1 MSGKSPITNEQVLD
15 ALKRNRWQRSKAA
28 TELGVS
34 TTLIKGRIDLMRKR
48 GIYIPESEY
57 VTSRMDVIHS
67 ADEVGEIEGAIEE
80 AAEDRQL
87 QTEPV
92 KDLLKRGPAS
102 LEEIAK
108 QLDCS
113 RGAILD
119 AIDQLREQGFNLH
132 EHSGKWHWSKTP
144 APGHAATDLPGFK
157 SDHDGW
163 FSFGFTSDNHLGS
176 KYERLDVL
184 NDLYDKFEAEGVEH
198 VFNAGNWIDGEASFN
213 MHDLHTH
220 GVHNQ
225 LAYLAKH
232 YPQRLGIHTYAVAG
246 DDHEGWYAQRAGMNI
261 GKMAENVMRESGRLD
276 WHDMGYMEAFVNLT
290 HAGSGESSKLHLM
303 HPGGGTAYAVSY
315 TVQKI
320 VEGYDGGEK
329 PAVLL
334 AGHYHKLAYA
344 LIRNVHTVQTGCT
357 QDQTP
362 FARKKKISYH
372 LGGGVVRLRLN
383 EDGAVQR
390 FRLEIFNYFVRS
402 YTNNR
407 WSHSGGVALPDR
419 GA

>member
-1 MSGKSPITNEQVLD
+1 MSKVTNEHVYE
-15 ALKRNRWQRSKAA
+15 ALKRNKWVRAKAA
-28 TELGVS
+28 VELGVS
-34 TTLIKGRIDLMRKR
+34 TFLVSRRIAVMRSR
-48 GIYIPESEY
+48 GIEVPESEY
-57 VTSRMDVIHS
+57 VSNRMGVIH
-67 ADEVGEIEGAIEE
+67 DGDTLPEISEDDPGAAPVSIE
-80 AAEDRQL
+80 A
-87 QTEPV
+87 V
-92 KDLLKRGPAS
+92 KTLLKRGPAT
-102 LEEIAK
+102 
-108 QLDCS
+108 LDSISESIGCS
-113 RGAILD
+113 RGQALD
-119 AIDQLREQGFNLH
+119 ALDRLRQSGLNLH
-132 EHSGKWHWSKTP
+132 EHSGQWHWAKTP
-144 APGHAATDLPGFK
+144 TPGHTR
-157 SDHDGW
+157 SDHQQFHADNDGW
-163 FSFGFTSDNHLGS
+163 LSFGFTSDNHLGS

-184 NDLYDKFEAEGVEH
+184 NDLYDKFAEEGIEH

-213 MHDLHTH
+213 LHDLHTH
-220 GVHNQ
+220 GVQNQ
-225 LAYLAKH
+225 LAYLVRH
-232 YPQRLGIHTYAVAG
+232 YPQRKGITTYAVAG
-246 DDHEGWYAQRAGMNI
+246 DDHEGWYAQRAGMDI
-261 GKMAENVMRESGRLD
+261 GRMAENTMREAGRDD
-276 WHDMGYMEAFVNLT
+276 WRDMGYMEAFLDLVHPGT
-290 HAGSGESSKLHLM
+290 GRSSKLHLM

-402 YTNNR
+402 YTNGR
-407 WSHSGGVALPDR
+407 WSHSGAVAHADR
-419 GA
+419 GAK